1 MAANETRS
9 LVFFD
14 DVTADRSSSMT
25 SDVYMAILSA
35 QIQPNATKL
44 LGLCFKE
51 QMDNDP
57 KHMAEAIQEILK
69 AKKLNI
75 LQWPYPFP
83 DLYPDEHAFLLT

>member
-1 MAANETRS
+1 MGANETGS

-14 DVTADRSSSMT
+14 DVTADRSMT
-25 SDVYMAILSA
+25 SDVCMAILSA

-57 KHMAEAIQEILK
+57 KHMAKAIQEILK
-69 AKKLNI
+69 AKKLSI

-83 DLYPDEHAFLLT
+83 YLYPVEHAFLLT